1 MKIISKKFGTDFFT
15 TNFCVRDDV
24 QHARRI
30 QSIKAKPHPA
40 ASDTD
45 RAIEK
50 KFE

>member
-15 TNFCVRDDV
+15 TNLCVRGDV

-30 QSIKAKPHPA
+30 QSIKATPHPA
-40 ASDTD
+40 AYDTD
-45 RAIEK
+45 RAIGG